1 MNSVKFLSLAEMNSA
16 IATQEAYVADIGAT
30 VEKKLA
36 IGPIEAQAKRLVA
49 QRLAADAAHILRA
62 ASNHADFL
70 FIGEKPADEDSSGS
84 QKHGETQPLEVI
96 DVQEAIA
103 IAMAKQ
109 VGFARE
115 AVLPFVVECISI
127 RLALSSDLLNQAK
140 LKLAEA
146 DAIEAIAS

>member
-36 IGPIEAQAKRLVA
+36 IGPIAAQAKRLVA

-70 FIGEKPADEDSSGS
+70 FISEKPADEDSSGS
-84 QKHGETQPLEVI
+84 QKHGEMLPRGRLNVTPG
-96 DVQEAIA
+96 IA

-109 VGFARE
+109 VGFTQE
-115 AVLPFVVECISI
+115 AVLPFVIECISI
-127 RLALSSDLLNQAK
+127 RLAYTSDMLNQAK
-140 LKLAEA
+140 DKLAEA
-146 DAIEAIAS
+146 DAIEVSAS